1 MFQQCGD
8 WLVDKEGWMR
18 PRVLIDSEFLIYIEF
33 QYLHNA
39 CHVRNIT
46 DDYVYGTEAD
56 VTFKVYKTE
65 EIWIWNVY
73 SPSDLDISYI

>member
-1 MFQQCGD
+1 
-8 WLVDKEGWMR
+8 MR

-46 DDYVYGTEAD
+46 DGYVYGTEAD

-65 EIWIWNVY
+65 EI
-73 SPSDLDISYI
+73 